1 MISKAWM
8 FLGVDNGLTHIASC
22 FDIKLIS
29 IHIGYPVEC
38 CVPLSPMAT
47 AIAHEPFSSPESI
60 SVEEVYEIF
69 KKVF

>member
-1 MISKAWM
+1 MISKASM

-38 CVPLSPMAT
+38 CGPLSPMAR
-47 AIAHEPFSSPESI
+47 AIAHKPFSSPESI
-60 SVEEVYEIF
+60 SVDEVYE
-69 KKVF
+69 VFDKMF